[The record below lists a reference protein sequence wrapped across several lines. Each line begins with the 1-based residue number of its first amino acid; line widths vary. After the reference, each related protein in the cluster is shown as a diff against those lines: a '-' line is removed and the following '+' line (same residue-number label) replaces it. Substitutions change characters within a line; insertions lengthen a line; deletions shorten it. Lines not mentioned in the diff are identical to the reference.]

1 MATVIRQER
10 KKGINYR
17 IQVSMKDLHTGK
29 YKTVTT
35 TWTPDTYMS
44 KIEQDKAAQRFALD
58 FECKL
63 KDEQRNPLNINSFAT
78 LNEYSKI
85 FLDYVDKHTSANYS
99 SKCHESMKFIL
110 PKLGFYKLH
119 ELKPLIIQNF
129 IDSLQEMTY
138 TVVKIRAK
146 EKFGEILKERRIS
159 MDRFARMSNLSAAT
173 IKLAKLGQRTINMES
188 ANKIARTLEMPKE
201 MLFDITSEVR
211 PYASQSNAKTV
222 SILKHMLSMAK
233 RYDVI
238 EKNYASS
245 EYVKG
250 VSAMSKETPIMDLD
264 DTLKALECLKKDE
277 DIRAVTAVLIGI
289 YMGRRRGEVAGLMWT
304 DIDLDNGEMTVE
316 RSRSPVTGKGV
327 VEKEPKSIYSA
338 KTYAMPAT
346 LTKQLIKYKEWWDD
360 YVENVV
366 GDKYE
371 GMPYLFLQ
379 YTGKAIYPTTIY
391 SWWKKLQKKHGLK
404 DVHYHSL
411 RKTNISVQYA
421 SNQIPS
427 EIIAGRAGHANDK
440 VTKQNYLK
448 IFKKDD
454 HKTAE
459 IVDSL
464 FACK

>member
-1 MATVIRQER
+1 
-10 KKGINYR
+10 
-17 IQVSMKDLHTGK
+17 
-29 YKTVTT
+29 
-35 TWTPDTYMS
+35 
-44 KIEQDKAAQRFALD
+44 
-58 FECKL
+58 
-63 KDEQRNPLNINSFAT
+63 
-78 LNEYSKI
+78 
-85 FLDYVDKHTSANYS
+85 
-99 SKCHESMKFIL
+99 
-110 PKLGFYKLH
+110 
-119 ELKPLIIQNF
+119 
-129 IDSLQEMTY
+129 
-138 TVVKIRAK
+138 
-146 EKFGEILKERRIS
+146 
-159 MDRFARMSNLSAAT
+159 
-173 IKLAKLGQRTINMES
+173 
-188 ANKIARTLEMPKE
+188 
-201 MLFDITSEVR
+201 
-211 PYASQSNAKTV
+211 
-222 SILKHMLSMAK
+222 
-233 RYDVI
+233 
-238 EKNYASS
+238 
-245 EYVKG
+245 
-250 VSAMSKETPIMDLD
+250 MSKETPIMDLD

-371 GMPYLFLQ
+371 GKPYLFLQ

-391 SWWKKLQKKHGLK
+391 TWWKKLQKKHGLK
-404 DVHYHSL
+404 EVHYHSL

>member
-1 MATVIRQER
+1 
-10 KKGINYR
+10 
-17 IQVSMKDLHTGK
+17 
-29 YKTVTT
+29 
-35 TWTPDTYMS
+35 
-44 KIEQDKAAQRFALD
+44 
-58 FECKL
+58 
-63 KDEQRNPLNINSFAT
+63 
-78 LNEYSKI
+78 
-85 FLDYVDKHTSANYS
+85 
-99 SKCHESMKFIL
+99 
-110 PKLGFYKLH
+110 
-119 ELKPLIIQNF
+119 LIIQNF

-371 GMPYLFLQ
+371 GKPYLFLQ

-391 SWWKKLQKKHGLK
+391 TWWKKLQKKHGLK
-404 DVHYHSL
+404 EVHYHSL